1 MSTNSSSNNSD
12 ENNQPKGAM
21 SLELP
26 EGEEV
31 ISKTDMKMFK
41 KWQRMMQLSEQQN
54 PTTGEETVFVVEREE
69 HVKVDVLTVTQRR
82 D

>member
-12 ENNQPKGAM
+12 ENNQPKAAM

-41 KWQRMMQLSEQQN
+41 K
-54 PTTGEETVFVVEREE
+54 
-69 HVKVDVLTVTQRR
+69 
-82 D
+82 